1 MPRILVP
8 SDYGPTKA
16 KPSTQAFPQKRCWPR
31 SCSRTKGE
39 TAESYARVSVTDSYI
54 YRRTGDDKSRTS
66 PLLLREDTSQRASG
80 TADSA
85 LRYAPGRTLPT
96 KFYRTHLGKDSQRYQ
111 IETAHLSWPGAVFFA
126 IAVNTPGIHV
136 RAGKRP
142 NSKANGAACGLGRCL
157 AHGGIRPEQSW
168 VWARFRCVA
177 MAEVPKAKISYACSP
192 QLPEAIICCA
202 SHRPAILVCGIS
214 LFARE

>member
-1 MPRILVP
+1 MAQQKRSRAHKHSHKSDVGQDHAVEQKARLRIVMQEYAPRIAIFIDEQGMTNPVQ
-8 SDYGPTKA
+8 TRCCFEKA
-16 KPSTQAFPQKRCWPR
+16 RRSEQAQQQIPLYVMLQGGR
-31 SCSRTKGE
+31 SLQNSIE
-39 TAESYARVSVTDSYI
+39 Q
-54 YRRTGDDKSRTS
+54 S
-66 PLLLREDTSQRASG
+66 P
-80 TADSA
+80 
-85 LRYAPGRTLPT
+85 RTLEKIP
-96 KFYRTHLGKDSQRYQ
+96 QRYQ
-111 IETAHLSWPGAVFFA
+111 IEIAHLSWPGAVFFA
-126 IAVNTPGIHV
+126 IAVTTPGIHV

-177 MAEVPKAKISYACSP
+177 MAEVPKVKISYACSP